1 MTSLA
6 TITFVIATLL
16 VLVSLTQP
24 VAERLHLPY
33 SVLLAILGVA
43 IGGLSSAALYLPLGA
58 LNAVA
63 APLAHLPFSA
73 SVFLVVFLPILL
85 FHASLT
91 IDIREMA
98 ADAAPILM
106 LAIVAVFVAALGVG
120 FTLHLV
126 AGVPLVVALLLG
138 SIIATTDPAA
148 VVGVFRDL
156 GAPARLTRLVEGE
169 SLLNDAAA
177 IVMFSVL
184 LGMLSDG
191 TQPDIAEGLARF
203 VEDFLGGIVLGF
215 IGGRVFGA
223 LLRVL
228 GGSRLAEVTLSLAL
242 PYLVY
247 LIGEEVL
254 GISGVVAVVSAGLTF
269 SVIGRAR
276 LNPDNWAYLE
286 RAWDQIGFWAG
297 SLIFISASILAP
309 RLMAGFHLGDIWLL
323 LVVVVA
329 ALLCR
334 GLVLFGMLPILSG
347 LRLSQSVSNAYKL
360 TITWGGLRGAVTL
373 ALALAVTENPAI
385 DPAAQGVIAVLA
397 TGFVLWTLL
406 VNGLTLRPLIRIL
419 QLDRLSPVNQLLRD
433 KIVAL
438 SLAEVREAVTAT
450 AEAYELPPELAGSLI
465 GSGEV
470 AADDAVAKA
479 DLEAAMSNRDR
490 IMIGLVALA
499 NHERRLV
506 LAHHAQQTVSRA
518 AIERLMHNTN
528 LILDGAKTEG
538 RLGYKHAARRA
549 LRFSPSFRLGH
560 FLHRHFGLDWLLQRQ
575 ISVRFEILLVRGL
588 VLKELTRFNRQRLTL
603 LLGERVARML
613 GEIVAGRSDSIAR
626 NVEALRLQYPE
637 HVAALHRRFLKQT
650 ALRLQLS
657 LFGDL
662 YDEGLIGHE
671 LHDALAREHAAERS
685 RSQVHQPLDL
695 GLRSEDLIARLDFFR
710 GLDPTDLKA
719 LARLFRSRLA
729 LPEEKIIRKG
739 DRGTQVFLISSGAAE
754 VVLPN
759 RTIRLGRGEFFGEM
773 ALLSGQRRQADVVS
787 LGYCRLLVLTGTDFR
802 RFLKARPD
810 AKAEIYRVARARTL
824 MNETIAPVS

>member
-1 MTSLA
+1 VTSLA
-6 TITFVIATLL
+6 TITFVIAALL
-16 VLVSLTQP
+16 VFVSLTQP
-24 VAERLHLPY
+24 AAERLHLPY
-33 SVLLAILGVA
+33 TVLLAMLGVA
-43 IGGLSSAALYLPLGA
+43 IGGFSSLALYTPLAG

-63 APLAHLPFSA
+63 APLANLPFSA

-98 ADAAPILM
+98 ADAAPILL

-126 AGVPLVVALLLG
+126 ADMPLVVALLLG
-138 SIIATTDPAA
+138 AIIATTDPAA

-177 IVMFSVL
+177 IVLFSVL
-184 LGMLSDG
+184 LEMLTNG
-191 TQPDIAEGLARF
+191 TRPDIAEGVARF

-215 IGGRVFGA
+215 VGGRAFGA
-223 LLRVL
+223 LLPVL

-247 LIGEEVL
+247 LTGEELMGV
-254 GISGVVAVVSAGLTF
+254 SGVVAVVSAGLTF
-269 SVIGRAR
+269 SGVGRAR

-286 RAWDQIGFWAG
+286 KVWDQTGFWAG

-309 RLMAGFHLGDIWLL
+309 KLMADFHLRDLWLL
-323 LVVVVA
+323 LVVIVA

-373 ALALAVTENPAI
+373 ALALAVTENPLI
-385 DPAAQGVIAVLA
+385 DPSVKGVIAVLA

-406 VNGLTLRPLIRIL
+406 VNGLTLRPLIRVL
-419 QLDRLSPVNQLLRD
+419 KLDRLSPVDQLLRD

-438 SLAEVREAVTAT
+438 SLAEVREAVAAT
-450 AEAYELPPELAGSLI
+450 AEAYELPLDLPSSPT
-465 GSGEV
+465 GSGEI
-470 AADDAVAKA
+470 AIGDAPHRP
-479 DLEAAMSNRDR
+479 DLEAAISNRDR
-490 IMIGLVALA
+490 IKIGLVALA
-499 NHERRLV
+499 NRERRLI
-506 LAHHAQQTVSRA
+506 LAHHAQQTVSRRS
-518 AIERLMHNTN
+518 IERLMRNTG
-528 LILDGAKTEG
+528 LILDGAKTDG
-538 RLGYKHAARRA
+538 RLGYKHAVRRT

-560 FLHRHFGLDWLLQRQ
+560 FLHRRLGLDWLLQRQ
-575 ISVRFEILLVRGL
+575 ISIRCETLLVRGL
-588 VLKELTRFNRQRLTL
+588 VLKELGRFNRQRLGP
-603 LLGERVARML
+603 LLGERVVRVL
-613 GEIVAGRSDSIAR
+613 GTIVAARSEAIAR

-637 HVAALHRRFLKQT
+637 HTAALHRRFLKQT
-650 ALRLQLS
+650 GLRLQLS

-662 YDEGLIGHE
+662 FDEGLIGRE

-685 RSQVHQPLDL
+685 RVQLQHPLDL
-695 GLRSEDLIARLDFFR
+695 GLRSEELIARLDFFS

-739 DRGTQVFLISSGAAE
+739 DRGTQVFLISSGAVE
-754 VVLPN
+754 VVLPG
-759 RTIRLGRGEFFGEM
+759 RKIRLGRGEFFGEM
-773 ALLSGQRRQADVVS
+773 ALLSGRRRQADVVS
-787 LGYCRLLVLTGTDFR
+787 LGYCRLLVLTGADFR
-802 RFLKARPD
+802 RFLKARPE
-810 AKAEIYRVARARTL
+810 AKAEVYRVARARTL
-824 MNETIAPVS
+824 MNETVLPVP